1 MSIFDSEK
9 HMAYTAFMGW
19 VTYIETGEFAGM
31 DRSTILKLAATDK
44 DMQRVAQRLPN
55 LTIEQQ
61 HLVDKIRDLATK
73 VLNNG
78 QLD

>member
-9 HMAYTAFMGW
+9 HMAYPALMGW

-61 HLVDKIRDLATK
+61 PLVDKLRDLATK

-78 QLD
+78 QLN